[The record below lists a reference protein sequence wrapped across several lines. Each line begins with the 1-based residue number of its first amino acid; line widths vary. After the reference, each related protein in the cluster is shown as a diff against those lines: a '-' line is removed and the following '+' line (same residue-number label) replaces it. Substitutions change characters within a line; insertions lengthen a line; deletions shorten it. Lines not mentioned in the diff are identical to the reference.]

1 MKEYDV
7 IVLGGG
13 TAGAMAAIAAARGGA
28 RTLVVEQYGHLGG
41 TAVYGIPF
49 WGSCL
54 VTEPGGTGE
63 WSQSCWTGSAGKD
76 FVSELADGA

>member
-28 RTLVVEQYGHLGG
+28 RTLVVEQYGPFGWHGG
-41 TAVYGIPF
+41 LWNPF
-49 WGSCL
+49 SGDPVW
-54 VTEPGGTGE
+54 
-63 WSQSCWTGSAGKD
+63 
-76 FVSELADGA
+76 